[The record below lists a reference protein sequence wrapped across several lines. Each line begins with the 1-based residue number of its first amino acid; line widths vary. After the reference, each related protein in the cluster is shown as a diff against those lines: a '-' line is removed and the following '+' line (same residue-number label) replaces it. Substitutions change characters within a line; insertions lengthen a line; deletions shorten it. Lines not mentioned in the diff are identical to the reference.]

1 MSVYRKDDAGNIKK
15 IGGFLEKRFN
25 PTWFECARTIEN
37 GVEVY
42 TVPEAA
48 KDYYTLGFS
57 KVYYFGIFEPNTTDN
72 PKLNF
77 FGQILAIRDLT
88 QPDNN
93 PAPGTLAGVYQMFTE
108 AATQGETAPTEMALM
123 TTVFAG
129 NMIANVS
136 AKALAAGAQPTV
148 ENKGTE
154 YRAELEF
161 GIPKGDTGAPGK
173 DGKDGTSLDIQQQIY
188 ESPADLPPFAETTV
202 NQAFVVKNTS
212 DGYDMYF
219 HAVDGT
225 DWTIIPN
232 WGGIQGPKGDVGPEG
247 SEGKP
252 ALQCVSVYTNGT
264 PAVNATLTI
273 SSTFFNRVAE
283 VGDNTLVVW
292 QANSKSWIVLAEVT
306 AVASNVT
313 LKVVNFVET
322 TGLTGPAGPKGAD
335 GATGATGATGASY
348 LIRKTSVITTNPGG
362 GVSNDLASNFNRA
375 PVVGDICFFT
385 VATDSTTNPT
395 NCWNCIGQIT
405 SVSPVNYITLMY
417 QSTKG
422 AQGPQGP
429 QGNPA
434 AVDSALSTTSENTV
448 QNKVVTNALDEKF
461 AKAGGDVTGAT
472 RFDKVVRVDGPLFAY
487 RYAKAP
493 DHPAIIGDKPGGGY
507 WAIGANGTTAYVKFG
522 ASAPNTDLS
531 DWTWTNLS
539 EAEKYHFIFDG
550 MIGVDPSQRGY
561 ITGQDFL
568 VHDNEFNFAPELIDP
583 HGRLFFNYRRGS
595 GHTIDSYRFT
605 RGTNSETDYADIY
618 VKDIYRNGVKLN
630 DPLEGLGIFRS
641 SASTSTDTTSISI
654 SSITVPSGRTLKVG
668 DLIIANSTYSY
679 LYRVTAVGSSTV
691 TVTYLQTL
699 RGATGATGPAGSA
712 GSNAPNFNLLSGGT
726 WSVAAAASGA
736 TTTITRNKA
745 NGCSIT
751 MTGTASSF
759 AARTPTLNYSKTFT
773 VSGTKTLRI
782 AANVWGTESFTGI
795 SVQILNSSNAVV
807 ATVTGANS
815 DYSGTTQ
822 PYEAWVN
829 DTVTLSAGTYHIR
842 VKPTWFG
849 GYNGSKC
856 YGGLTVCIIQ
866 A

>member
-42 TVPEAA
+42 TVPEVA

-108 AATQGETAPTEMALM
+108 AATSGETVPTQMALM

-173 DGKDGTSLDIQQQIY
+173 DGKDGKDGTSLDIQEEIY
-188 ESPADLPPFAETTV
+188 DSPADLPAFASTTV
-202 NQAFVVKNTS
+202 NQAFIVRNS
-212 DGYDMYF
+212 ADGYDMYF

-232 WGGIQGPKGDVGPEG
+232 WGGIQGPKGDTGAVGPEG
-247 SEGKP
+247 PEGKP
-252 ALQCVSVYTNGT
+252 ALQCSSVYTNGT
-264 PAVNATLTI
+264 PAVDATLTI

-322 TGLTGPAGPKGAD
+322 TGLTGPQGPQ
-335 GATGATGATGASY
+335 GATGATGATGPKGATGPQGPQGIQGPKGETGAQGPAGAKGATGPQGPQGATGATGPRGATGPQGATGATGKS
-348 LIRKTSVITTNPGG
+348 IITVERTPFAIDYATLVDYGTRSI
-362 GVSNDLASNFNRA
+362 GVSPLDNISEFSVGDLALIPYTITDRGGSLGA
-375 PVVGDICFFT
+375 VLGEVVSVTSGELT
-385 VATDSTTNPT
+385 VASKSYW
-395 NCWNCIGQIT
+395 CE
-405 SVSPVNYITLMY
+405 
-417 QSTKG
+417 G

-429 QGNPA
+429 QGP
-434 AVDSALSTTSENTV
+434 
-448 QNKVVTNALDEKF
+448 
-461 AKAGGDVTGAT
+461 
-472 RFDKVVRVDGPLFAY
+472 
-487 RYAKAP
+487 
-493 DHPAIIGDKPGGGY
+493 
-507 WAIGANGTTAYVKFG
+507 
-522 ASAPNTDLS
+522 
-531 DWTWTNLS
+531 
-539 EAEKYHFIFDG
+539 
-550 MIGVDPSQRGY
+550 
-561 ITGQDFL
+561 
-568 VHDNEFNFAPELIDP
+568 
-583 HGRLFFNYRRGS
+583 
-595 GHTIDSYRFT
+595 
-605 RGTNSETDYADIY
+605 
-618 VKDIYRNGVKLN
+618 
-630 DPLEGLGIFRS
+630 
-641 SASTSTDTTSISI
+641 
-654 SSITVPSGRTLKVG
+654 
-668 DLIIANSTYSY
+668 
-679 LYRVTAVGSSTV
+679 
-691 TVTYLQTL
+691 
-699 RGATGATGPAGSA
+699 RGATGATGPA

>member
-77 FGQILAIRDLT
+77 FGQMLAIRDLT

-232 WGGIQGPKGDVGPEG
+232 WGGIQGPKGDTGATGAQGP
-247 SEGKP
+247 EGKP
-252 ALQCVSVYTNGT
+252 ALQCSSVYTNGT
-264 PAVNATLTI
+264 PAVDATLTI
-273 SSTFFNRVAE
+273 SSTFFNRIAE

-322 TGLTGPAGPKGAD
+322 TGLTGPQGPKGA
-335 GATGATGATGASY
+335 A
-348 LIRKTSVITTNPGG
+348 
-362 GVSNDLASNFNRA
+362 
-375 PVVGDICFFT
+375 
-385 VATDSTTNPT
+385 
-395 NCWNCIGQIT
+395 
-405 SVSPVNYITLMY
+405 
-417 QSTKG
+417 
-422 AQGPQGP
+422 
-429 QGNPA
+429 
-434 AVDSALSTTSENTV
+434 
-448 QNKVVTNALDEKF
+448 
-461 AKAGGDVTGAT
+461 
-472 RFDKVVRVDGPLFAY
+472 
-487 RYAKAP
+487 
-493 DHPAIIGDKPGGGY
+493 
-507 WAIGANGTTAYVKFG
+507 
-522 ASAPNTDLS
+522 
-531 DWTWTNLS
+531 
-539 EAEKYHFIFDG
+539 
-550 MIGVDPSQRGY
+550 
-561 ITGQDFL
+561 
-568 VHDNEFNFAPELIDP
+568 
-583 HGRLFFNYRRGS
+583 
-595 GHTIDSYRFT
+595 
-605 RGTNSETDYADIY
+605 
-618 VKDIYRNGVKLN
+618 
-630 DPLEGLGIFRS
+630 
-641 SASTSTDTTSISI
+641 
-654 SSITVPSGRTLKVG
+654 
-668 DLIIANSTYSY
+668 
-679 LYRVTAVGSSTV
+679 
-691 TVTYLQTL
+691 
-699 RGATGATGPAGSA
+699 GATGATGPKGATGPQGPQGIQGPKGDTGAQGPQGLQGPKGETGLTGATGPRGATGPQGPQGIQGPKGDTGAQGPQGLQGPKGETGLTGATGPRGATGPAGT
-712 GSNAPNFNLLSGGT
+712 NAPNFNLLADYNGKWSVSAYGGGT
-726 WSVAAAASGA
+726 STTVTW
-736 TTTITRNKA
+736 TTTDTNP
-745 NGCSIT
+745 GCAKFTATKSGTSII
-751 MTGTASSF
+751 MPSC
-759 AARTPTLNYSKTFT
+759 LIKCSKTFT
-773 VSGTKTLRI
+773 VTSTKSLRLGILLWDKEGSLQKAIFKIVNSSGTVVHSSTTTPNDWNQCGM
-782 AANVWGTESFTGI
+782 AGSF
-795 SVQILNSSNAVV
+795 SFS
-807 ATVTGANS
+807 
-815 DYSGTTQ
+815 
-822 PYEAWVN
+822 P
-829 DTVTLSAGTYHIR
+829 GTYHFEIECQFMLMGA
-842 VKPTWFG
+842 VTEHFG
-849 GYNGSKC
+849 VGSPC
-856 YGGLTVCIIQ
+856 VVL

>member
-77 FGQILAIRDLT
+77 FGQMLAIRDLT

-232 WGGIQGPKGDVGPEG
+232 WGGIQGPKGDTGATGAQGP
-247 SEGKP
+247 EGKP
-252 ALQCVSVYTNGT
+252 ALQCSNVYTNGT
-264 PAVNATLTI
+264 PAVDATLTI

-283 VGDNTLVVW
+283 IGDNTLVVW

-322 TGLTGPAGPKGAD
+322 TGLTGPQGPKGT
-335 GATGATGATGASY
+335 TGATGATGKQGIMGLCVLRTGEALTASST
-348 LIRKTSVITTNPGG
+348 RAN
-362 GVSNDLASNFNRA
+362 VSQLASKPSGRNFLGGDTVIDVNGLVFA
-375 PVVGDICFFT
+375 ITANIPLTAITIPISYKYTIKGPQGDVGPQGPKGNTGAQGPKGDT
-385 VATDSTTNPT
+385 GAQGPKGDTGAQGPKGDTGAQGPA
-395 NCWNCIGQIT
+395 GA
-405 SVSPVNYITLMY
+405 
-417 QSTKG
+417 KG
-422 AQGPQGP
+422 ATGATGPQGPQGP
-429 QGNPA
+429 QGATGPKGADGQSISVFRFGGTENP
-434 AVDSALSTTSENTV
+434 VTSVTTSGGFTNNGLTNTS
-448 QNKVVTNALDEKF
+448 
-461 AKAGGDVTGAT
+461 TG
-472 RFDKVVRVDGPLFAY
+472 Y
-487 RYAKAP
+487 
-493 DHPAIIGDKPGGGY
+493 
-507 WAIGANGTTAYVKFG
+507 
-522 ASAPNTDLS
+522 S
-531 DWTWTNLS
+531 
-539 EAEKYHFIFDG
+539 
-550 MIGVDPSQRGY
+550 Y
-561 ITGQDFL
+561 IKCT
-568 VHDNEFNFAPELIDP
+568 
-583 HGRLFFNYRRGS
+583 
-595 GHTIDSYRFT
+595 
-605 RGTNSETDYADIY
+605 
-618 VKDIYRNGVKLN
+618 
-630 DPLEGLGIFRS
+630 S
-641 SASTSTDTTSISI
+641 SSTSF
-654 SSITVPSGRTLKVG
+654 R
-668 DLIIANSTYSY
+668 A
-679 LYRVTAVGSSTV
+679 
-691 TVTYLQTL
+691 
-699 RGATGATGPAGSA
+699 RGATFTFRKTLTLSTQRTL
-712 GSNAPNFNLLSGGT
+712 NFI
-726 WSVAAAASGA
+726 VAAAVCNSAA
-736 TTTITRNKA
+736 TVKILNT
-745 NGCSIT
+745 S
-751 MTGTASSF
+751 GTAIQIF
-759 AARTPTLNYSKTFT
+759 AS
-773 VSGTKTLRI
+773 
-782 AANVWGTESFTGI
+782 
-795 SVQILNSSNAVV
+795 
-807 ATVTGANS
+807 
-815 DYSGTTQ
+815 
-822 PYEAWVN
+822 PYNHAPEFAQG
-829 DTVTLSAGTYHIR
+829 TVTLPAGTYNRLEITSSAIATIDPPNYDNEIG
-842 VKPTWFG
+842 VTMMVWYLP
-849 GYNGSKC
+849 
-856 YGGLTVCIIQ
+856 
-866 A
+866 

>member
-25 PTWFECARTIEN
+25 PTWFECTRTIEN

-232 WGGIQGPKGDVGPEG
+232 WGGIQGPKGDTGATGAQGP
-247 SEGKP
+247 EGKP
-252 ALQCVSVYTNGT
+252 ALQCSSVYTNGT
-264 PAVNATLTI
+264 PAVDATLTI

-283 VGDNTLVVW
+283 VGDSTLVVW

-322 TGLTGPAGPKGAD
+322 TGLTGPQGPQ
-335 GATGATGATGASY
+335 GATGATGATGPKGATGATGPQGPQG
-348 LIRKTSVITTNPGG
+348 IQGPKGDT
-362 GVSNDLASNFNRA
+362 GVQG
-375 PVVGDICFFT
+375 PKG
-385 VATDSTTNPT
+385 AT
-395 NCWNCIGQIT
+395 
-405 SVSPVNYITLMY
+405 
-417 QSTKG
+417 G

-429 QGNPA
+429 QGA
-434 AVDSALSTTSENTV
+434 
-448 QNKVVTNALDEKF
+448 
-461 AKAGGDVTGAT
+461 TGAT
-472 RFDKVVRVDGPLFAY
+472 GPQGATGATGKSIITVERTPLIIS
-487 RYAKAP
+487 YA
-493 DHPAIIGDKPGGGY
+493 
-507 WAIGANGTTAYVKFG
+507 T
-522 ASAPNTDLS
+522 
-531 DWTWTNLS
+531 
-539 EAEKYHFIFDG
+539 
-550 MIGVDPSQRGY
+550 
-561 ITGQDFL
+561 L
-568 VHDNEFNFAPELIDP
+568 V
-583 HGRLFFNYRRGS
+583 
-595 GHTIDSYRFT
+595 
-605 RGTNSETDYADIY
+605 DYATRRI
-618 VKDIYRNGVKLN
+618 
-630 DPLEGLGIFRS
+630 GIS
-641 SASTSTDTTSISI
+641 PVGNISEF
-654 SSITVPSGRTLKVG
+654 SVG
-668 DLIIANSTYSY
+668 DLALVPYFILDRNSSLGAILGEVVDVASDSLTVASKSY
-679 LYRVTAVGSSTV
+679 WCEGAQGPEGP
-691 TVTYLQTL
+691 QGP
-699 RGATGATGPAGSA
+699 RGATGATGPKGADGQSISVFRF
-712 GSNAPNFNLLSGGT
+712 GGTENPVTSVTTSGGFT
-726 WSVAAAASGA
+726 NNGLTNTSTGYSYIKCMKASSSFQQRGATFTFSKNLVLSAQRTLNVVVAASVCNSAA
-736 TTTITRNKA
+736 TVKI
-745 NGCSIT
+745 
-751 MTGTASSF
+751 
-759 AARTPTLNYSKTFT
+759 LNT
-773 VSGTKTLRI
+773 SGTKTEI
-782 AANVWGTESFTGI
+782 FAA
-795 SVQILNSSNAVV
+795 
-807 ATVTGANS
+807 
-815 DYSGTTQ
+815 
-822 PYEAWVN
+822 PYNHAGEFAQK
-829 DTVTLSAGTYHIR
+829 TITLPAGTYNRLEITSTALAKIDPPNYDNEIG
-842 VKPTWFG
+842 VTMMVWYLP
-849 GYNGSKC
+849 
-856 YGGLTVCIIQ
+856 
-866 A
+866 

>member
-25 PTWFECARTIEN
+25 PTWFKCTRTIEN

-232 WGGIQGPKGDVGPEG
+232 WGGIQGPKGDTGATGAQGP
-247 SEGKP
+247 EGKP
-252 ALQCVSVYTNGT
+252 ALQCSSVYTNGT
-264 PAVNATLTI
+264 PAVDARLTI

-292 QANSKSWIVLAEVT
+292 QANSKSWLVLAEVT

-313 LKVVNFVET
+313 LKVVNFAET
-322 TGLTGPAGPKGAD
+322 TGLTGP
-335 GATGATGATGASY
+335 
-348 LIRKTSVITTNPGG
+348 
-362 GVSNDLASNFNRA
+362 
-375 PVVGDICFFT
+375 
-385 VATDSTTNPT
+385 
-395 NCWNCIGQIT
+395 
-405 SVSPVNYITLMY
+405 
-417 QSTKG
+417 
-422 AQGPQGP
+422 QGPQGP
-429 QGNPA
+429 QGLQGPKGETGPQGPQGLQGPKGETGAQGPQGLQGPKGDTGPQGPQGADGAPGPEGPRGPKGDPILFNFGIKGQTRRYRIFAKLPKNEP
-434 AVDSALSTTSENTV
+434 SANHVATV
-448 QNKVVTNALDEKF
+448 QIAEVSNLGER
-461 AKAGGDVTGAT
+461 VTGVYLIQVSSRDGVPTIAENQLIAPANGLPQY
-472 RFDKVVRVDGPLFAY
+472 KVWYDTESYYFGFLTSLWAGEMVVSLLSASGAEVANFYDSETPPSYSETTNFTLVQQTGPQGP
-487 RYAKAP
+487 K
-493 DHPAIIGDKPGGGY
+493 GDKG
-507 WAIGANGTTAYVKFG
+507 
-522 ASAPNTDLS
+522 D
-531 DWTWTNLS
+531 
-539 EAEKYHFIFDG
+539 
-550 MIGVDPSQRGY
+550 
-561 ITGQDFL
+561 TGPQG
-568 VHDNEFNFAPELIDP
+568 P
-583 HGRLFFNYRRGS
+583 
-595 GHTIDSYRFT
+595 
-605 RGTNSETDYADIY
+605 
-618 VKDIYRNGVKLN
+618 
-630 DPLEGLGIFRS
+630 
-641 SASTSTDTTSISI
+641 
-654 SSITVPSGRTLKVG
+654 
-668 DLIIANSTYSY
+668 
-679 LYRVTAVGSSTV
+679 
-691 TVTYLQTL
+691 
-699 RGATGATGPAGSA
+699 RGATGATGPA

>member
-25 PTWFECARTIEN
+25 PTWFECVRTIEN

-108 AATQGETAPTEMALM
+108 AATSGETAPTEMALM

-232 WGGIQGPKGDVGPEG
+232 WGGIQGPKGDTGATGAQGP
-247 SEGKP
+247 EGKP
-252 ALQCVSVYTNGT
+252 ALQCSNVYTNGT
-264 PAVNATLTI
+264 PAVDATLTI

-283 VGDNTLVVW
+283 IGDNTLVVW

-322 TGLTGPAGPKGAD
+322 TGLTGPQGPQ
-335 GATGATGATGASY
+335 GATGATGATGKQGIMGLCVLRTGEALTASST
-348 LIRKTSVITTNPGG
+348 RAN
-362 GVSNDLASNFNRA
+362 VSQLASKPSGRNFLGGDTVIDVNGLVFA
-375 PVVGDICFFT
+375 ITANTPLTAITIPISYKYTIKGPQGDVGPQGPKGNT
-385 VATDSTTNPT
+385 
-395 NCWNCIGQIT
+395 
-405 SVSPVNYITLMY
+405 
-417 QSTKG
+417 G
-422 AQGPQGP
+422 AQGPKGDTGAQGP
-429 QGNPA
+429 
-434 AVDSALSTTSENTV
+434 
-448 QNKVVTNALDEKF
+448 K
-461 AKAGGDVTGAT
+461 GDTGAQ
-472 RFDKVVRVDGPLFAY
+472 GPKGDTGAQGPAG
-487 RYAKAP
+487 AK
-493 DHPAIIGDKPGGGY
+493 
-507 WAIGANGTTAYVKFG
+507 
-522 ASAPNTDLS
+522 
-531 DWTWTNLS
+531 
-539 EAEKYHFIFDG
+539 
-550 MIGVDPSQRGY
+550 
-561 ITGQDFL
+561 
-568 VHDNEFNFAPELIDP
+568 
-583 HGRLFFNYRRGS
+583 
-595 GHTIDSYRFT
+595 
-605 RGTNSETDYADIY
+605 
-618 VKDIYRNGVKLN
+618 
-630 DPLEGLGIFRS
+630 
-641 SASTSTDTTSISI
+641 
-654 SSITVPSGRTLKVG
+654 
-668 DLIIANSTYSY
+668 
-679 LYRVTAVGSSTV
+679 
-691 TVTYLQTL
+691 
-699 RGATGATGPAGSA
+699 GATGATGPQGPQGPRGATGPAGADGQSISVFRF
-712 GSNAPNFNLLSGGT
+712 GGTENPVTSVSTSGGFT
-726 WSVAAAASGA
+726 NNGLTNTSTGYSYIKCTSSSTSFRARGATFTFRKTLTLSTQRTLNFIVAAAVCNSAA
-736 TTTITRNKA
+736 TVKILNT
-745 NGCSIT
+745 S
-751 MTGTASSF
+751 GTAIQIF
-759 AARTPTLNYSKTFT
+759 AS
-773 VSGTKTLRI
+773 
-782 AANVWGTESFTGI
+782 
-795 SVQILNSSNAVV
+795 
-807 ATVTGANS
+807 
-815 DYSGTTQ
+815 
-822 PYEAWVN
+822 PYNHAPEFAQG
-829 DTVTLSAGTYHIR
+829 TVTLPAGTYNRLEITSSAIAAIDPPNYDNEIG
-842 VKPTWFG
+842 VTMMVWYLP
-849 GYNGSKC
+849 
-856 YGGLTVCIIQ
+856 
-866 A
+866 

>member
-108 AATQGETAPTEMALM
+108 AATSGETAPTEMALM

-202 NQAFVVKNTS
+202 NQAFVVKNMN

-232 WGGIQGPKGDVGPEG
+232 WGGIQGPKGDTGATGAQGP
-247 SEGKP
+247 EGKP
-252 ALQCVSVYTNGT
+252 ALQCSSVYTNGT
-264 PAVNATLTI
+264 PAVDATLTI

-283 VGDNTLVVW
+283 IGDSTLVVW

-322 TGLTGPAGPKGAD
+322 TGLTGPQGPQ
-335 GATGATGATGASY
+335 GATGATGATGKQGIMGFCVLRTGEALTASST
-348 LIRKTSVITTNPGG
+348 RAN
-362 GVSNDLASNFNRA
+362 VSRLASKPSGRNFLGSDTLIDVNGLVFAITANTPLTAITIPISYRYTIKG
-375 PVVGDICFFT
+375 PKGDT
-385 VATDSTTNPT
+385 
-395 NCWNCIGQIT
+395 
-405 SVSPVNYITLMY
+405 
-417 QSTKG
+417 G
-422 AQGPQGP
+422 AQGPKGDTGAQGP
-429 QGNPA
+429 
-434 AVDSALSTTSENTV
+434 
-448 QNKVVTNALDEKF
+448 K
-461 AKAGGDVTGAT
+461 GDTGAQ
-472 RFDKVVRVDGPLFAY
+472 GPKGDTGAQGPAG
-487 RYAKAP
+487 AK
-493 DHPAIIGDKPGGGY
+493 
-507 WAIGANGTTAYVKFG
+507 
-522 ASAPNTDLS
+522 
-531 DWTWTNLS
+531 
-539 EAEKYHFIFDG
+539 
-550 MIGVDPSQRGY
+550 
-561 ITGQDFL
+561 
-568 VHDNEFNFAPELIDP
+568 
-583 HGRLFFNYRRGS
+583 
-595 GHTIDSYRFT
+595 
-605 RGTNSETDYADIY
+605 
-618 VKDIYRNGVKLN
+618 
-630 DPLEGLGIFRS
+630 
-641 SASTSTDTTSISI
+641 
-654 SSITVPSGRTLKVG
+654 
-668 DLIIANSTYSY
+668 
-679 LYRVTAVGSSTV
+679 
-691 TVTYLQTL
+691 
-699 RGATGATGPAGSA
+699 GATGATGPQGPQGPRGATGPAGADGQSISVFRF
-712 GSNAPNFNLLSGGT
+712 GGTENPVTSVSTSGGFT
-726 WSVAAAASGA
+726 NNGLTNTSTGYSYIKCTSSSTSFRARGATFTFRKTLTLSTQRTLNFIVAAAVCNSAA
-736 TTTITRNKA
+736 TVKILNT
-745 NGCSIT
+745 S
-751 MTGTASSF
+751 GTAIQIF
-759 AARTPTLNYSKTFT
+759 AS
-773 VSGTKTLRI
+773 
-782 AANVWGTESFTGI
+782 
-795 SVQILNSSNAVV
+795 
-807 ATVTGANS
+807 
-815 DYSGTTQ
+815 
-822 PYEAWVN
+822 PYNHAPEFAQG
-829 DTVTLSAGTYHIR
+829 TVTLPAGTYNRLEITSSAIATIDPPNYDNEIG
-842 VKPTWFG
+842 VTMMVWYLP
-849 GYNGSKC
+849 
-856 YGGLTVCIIQ
+856 
-866 A
+866 

>member
-25 PTWFECARTIEN
+25 PTWFECVRTIEN

-108 AATQGETAPTEMALM
+108 AATSGETAPTEMALM

-232 WGGIQGPKGDVGPEG
+232 WGGIQGPKGDTGATGAQGP
-247 SEGKP
+247 EGKP
-252 ALQCVSVYTNGT
+252 ALQCSNVYTNGT
-264 PAVNATLTI
+264 PAVDATLTI

-283 VGDNTLVVW
+283 IGDNTLVVW

-322 TGLTGPAGPKGAD
+322 TGLTGPQGPKGT
-335 GATGATGATGASY
+335 TGATGATGKQGIMGLCVLRTGEALTASST
-348 LIRKTSVITTNPGG
+348 RAN
-362 GVSNDLASNFNRA
+362 VSQLASKPSGRNFLG
-375 PVVGDICFFT
+375 GDT
-385 VATDSTTNPT
+385 VIDVNGLVFA
-395 NCWNCIGQIT
+395 IT
-405 SVSPVNYITLMY
+405 ANTPLTAITIPISY
-417 QSTKG
+417 KYTIKG
-422 AQGPQGP
+422 PQGDVGPQGP
-429 QGNPA
+429 QG
-434 AVDSALSTTSENTV
+434 
-448 QNKVVTNALDEKF
+448 
-461 AKAGGDVTGAT
+461 DVGPQGPKGNTGAQ
-472 RFDKVVRVDGPLFAY
+472 GPKGDTGAQGPKGDTGAQGPAG
-487 RYAKAP
+487 AK
-493 DHPAIIGDKPGGGY
+493 
-507 WAIGANGTTAYVKFG
+507 
-522 ASAPNTDLS
+522 
-531 DWTWTNLS
+531 
-539 EAEKYHFIFDG
+539 
-550 MIGVDPSQRGY
+550 
-561 ITGQDFL
+561 
-568 VHDNEFNFAPELIDP
+568 
-583 HGRLFFNYRRGS
+583 
-595 GHTIDSYRFT
+595 
-605 RGTNSETDYADIY
+605 
-618 VKDIYRNGVKLN
+618 
-630 DPLEGLGIFRS
+630 
-641 SASTSTDTTSISI
+641 
-654 SSITVPSGRTLKVG
+654 
-668 DLIIANSTYSY
+668 
-679 LYRVTAVGSSTV
+679 
-691 TVTYLQTL
+691 
-699 RGATGATGPAGSA
+699 GATGATGPQGPQGPRGATGPAGADGQSISVFRF
-712 GSNAPNFNLLSGGT
+712 GGTENPVTSVSTSGGFT
-726 WSVAAAASGA
+726 NNGLTNTSTGYSYIKCTSSSTSFRARGATFTFRKTLTLSTQRTLNFIVAAAVCNSAA
-736 TTTITRNKA
+736 TVKILNT
-745 NGCSIT
+745 S
-751 MTGTASSF
+751 GTAIQIF
-759 AARTPTLNYSKTFT
+759 AS
-773 VSGTKTLRI
+773 
-782 AANVWGTESFTGI
+782 
-795 SVQILNSSNAVV
+795 
-807 ATVTGANS
+807 
-815 DYSGTTQ
+815 
-822 PYEAWVN
+822 PYNHAPEFAQG
-829 DTVTLSAGTYHIR
+829 TVTLPAGTYNRLEITSSAIAAIDPPNYDNEIG
-842 VKPTWFG
+842 VTMMVWYLP
-849 GYNGSKC
+849 
-856 YGGLTVCIIQ
+856 
-866 A
+866 

>member
-25 PTWFECARTIEN
+25 PTWFECVRTIEN

-108 AATQGETAPTEMALM
+108 AATSGETAPTEMALM

-232 WGGIQGPKGDVGPEG
+232 WGGIQGPKGDTGATGAQGP
-247 SEGKP
+247 EGKP
-252 ALQCVSVYTNGT
+252 ALQCSNVYTNGT
-264 PAVNATLTI
+264 PAVDATLTI

-283 VGDNTLVVW
+283 IGDNTLVVW

-322 TGLTGPAGPKGAD
+322 TGLTGPQGPKGT
-335 GATGATGATGASY
+335 TGATGATGKQGIMGLCVLRTGEALTASST
-348 LIRKTSVITTNPGG
+348 RAN
-362 GVSNDLASNFNRA
+362 VSQLASKPSGRNFLGGDTVIDVNGLVFA
-375 PVVGDICFFT
+375 ITANTPLTAITIPISYKYTIKGPQGDVGPQGPKGNT
-385 VATDSTTNPT
+385 
-395 NCWNCIGQIT
+395 
-405 SVSPVNYITLMY
+405 
-417 QSTKG
+417 G
-422 AQGPQGP
+422 AQGPKGDTGAQGP
-429 QGNPA
+429 
-434 AVDSALSTTSENTV
+434 
-448 QNKVVTNALDEKF
+448 K
-461 AKAGGDVTGAT
+461 GDTGAQ
-472 RFDKVVRVDGPLFAY
+472 GPKGDTGAQG
-487 RYAKAP
+487 
-493 DHPAIIGDKPGGGY
+493 PA
-507 WAIGANGTTAYVKFG
+507 GA
-522 ASAPNTDLS
+522 
-531 DWTWTNLS
+531 
-539 EAEKYHFIFDG
+539 E
-550 MIGVDPSQRGY
+550 
-561 ITGQDFL
+561 
-568 VHDNEFNFAPELIDP
+568 
-583 HGRLFFNYRRGS
+583 
-595 GHTIDSYRFT
+595 
-605 RGTNSETDYADIY
+605 
-618 VKDIYRNGVKLN
+618 
-630 DPLEGLGIFRS
+630 
-641 SASTSTDTTSISI
+641 
-654 SSITVPSGRTLKVG
+654 
-668 DLIIANSTYSY
+668 
-679 LYRVTAVGSSTV
+679 
-691 TVTYLQTL
+691 
-699 RGATGATGPAGSA
+699 GATGATGPQGPQGPRGATGPAGADGQSISVFRF
-712 GSNAPNFNLLSGGT
+712 GGTENPVTSVSTSGGFT
-726 WSVAAAASGA
+726 NNGLTNTSTGYSYIKCTSSSTSFRARGATFTFRKTLTLSTQRTLNFIVAAAVCNSAA
-736 TTTITRNKA
+736 TVKILNT
-745 NGCSIT
+745 S
-751 MTGTASSF
+751 GTAIQIF
-759 AARTPTLNYSKTFT
+759 AS
-773 VSGTKTLRI
+773 
-782 AANVWGTESFTGI
+782 
-795 SVQILNSSNAVV
+795 
-807 ATVTGANS
+807 
-815 DYSGTTQ
+815 
-822 PYEAWVN
+822 PYNHAPEFAQG
-829 DTVTLSAGTYHIR
+829 TVTLPAGTYNRLEITSSAIAAIDPPNYDNEIG
-842 VKPTWFG
+842 VTMMVWYLP
-849 GYNGSKC
+849 
-856 YGGLTVCIIQ
+856 
-866 A
+866 

>member
-232 WGGIQGPKGDVGPEG
+232 WGGIQGPKGDTGATGAQGP
-247 SEGKP
+247 EGKP
-252 ALQCVSVYTNGT
+252 ALQCSSVYTNGT
-264 PAVNATLTI
+264 PAVDATLTI

-322 TGLTGPAGPKGAD
+322 TGLTGPQGPQ
-335 GATGATGATGASY
+335 GATGATGATGPKGADGADGA
-348 LIRKTSVITTNPGG
+348 PGATG
-362 GVSNDLASNFNRA
+362 PQG
-375 PVVGDICFFT
+375 PQGPKGDT
-385 VATDSTTNPT
+385 
-395 NCWNCIGQIT
+395 
-405 SVSPVNYITLMY
+405 
-417 QSTKG
+417 G

-429 QGNPA
+429 AG
-434 AVDSALSTTSENTV
+434 
-448 QNKVVTNALDEKF
+448 
-461 AKAGGDVTGAT
+461 AKGDTGAT
-472 RFDKVVRVDGPLFAY
+472 GPQGPAG
-487 RYAKAP
+487 AK
-493 DHPAIIGDKPGGGY
+493 
-507 WAIGANGTTAYVKFG
+507 
-522 ASAPNTDLS
+522 
-531 DWTWTNLS
+531 
-539 EAEKYHFIFDG
+539 
-550 MIGVDPSQRGY
+550 
-561 ITGQDFL
+561 
-568 VHDNEFNFAPELIDP
+568 
-583 HGRLFFNYRRGS
+583 
-595 GHTIDSYRFT
+595 
-605 RGTNSETDYADIY
+605 
-618 VKDIYRNGVKLN
+618 
-630 DPLEGLGIFRS
+630 
-641 SASTSTDTTSISI
+641 
-654 SSITVPSGRTLKVG
+654 
-668 DLIIANSTYSY
+668 
-679 LYRVTAVGSSTV
+679 
-691 TVTYLQTL
+691 
-699 RGATGATGPAGSA
+699 GATGATGPQGPQGPKGDKGDTGPQGPRGATGPAGA
-712 GSNAPNFNLLSGGT
+712 NGTNAPNFNLLADYSGKWSVSAYGGGT
-726 WSVAAAASGA
+726 STTVTWHNTDTNPDCAKFTATKSGS
-736 TTTITRNKA
+736 
-745 NGCSIT
+745 SII
-751 MTGTASSF
+751 MPSC
-759 AARTPTLNYSKTFT
+759 LIKCSKTFT
-773 VSGTKTLRI
+773 VTSTKSLRLGILLWDKEGSLQKAIFKIVNSSGTVVHSSTTTPNDWNQCGM
-782 AANVWGTESFTGI
+782 AGAFSF
-795 SVQILNSSNAVV
+795 S
-807 ATVTGANS
+807 
-815 DYSGTTQ
+815 
-822 PYEAWVN
+822 P
-829 DTVTLSAGTYHIR
+829 GTYHFEIECQFMLMGA
-842 VKPTWFG
+842 VTEHFG
-849 GYNGSKC
+849 VGSPC
-856 YGGLTVCIIQ
+856 VVL

>member
-108 AATQGETAPTEMALM
+108 AATSGETAPTEMALM

-232 WGGIQGPKGDVGPEG
+232 WGGIQGPKGDTGATGAQGP
-247 SEGKP
+247 EGKP
-252 ALQCVSVYTNGT
+252 ALQCSSVYTNGT
-264 PAVNATLTI
+264 PAVDATLTI

-292 QANSKSWIVLAEVT
+292 QANSKSWLVLAEVT

-322 TGLTGPAGPKGAD
+322 TGLTGPQGPQ
-335 GATGATGATGASY
+335 GATGATGATGPKGATGPQGPQGIQGPKGDTGAQGPQG
-348 LIRKTSVITTNPGG
+348 LQGPKGETGAQGPQGAKGATGATGATGKKVKVVNTNYSANQTDLNVWAEPGH
-362 GVSNDLASNFNRA
+362 NDYWHL
-375 PVVGDICFFT
+375 
-385 VATDSTTNPT
+385 
-395 NCWNCIGQIT
+395 
-405 SVSPVNYITLMY
+405 VSPSSIDDIDIGDTVLLRVTNTSKNGDCYILAVVSDKNISSGELACVSYGLLDKGNIGDT
-417 QSTKG
+417 G

-429 QGNPA
+429 QG
-434 AVDSALSTTSENTV
+434 
-448 QNKVVTNALDEKF
+448 
-461 AKAGGDVTGAT
+461 
-472 RFDKVVRVDGPLFAY
+472 
-487 RYAKAP
+487 
-493 DHPAIIGDKPGGGY
+493 
-507 WAIGANGTTAYVKFG
+507 
-522 ASAPNTDLS
+522 
-531 DWTWTNLS
+531 
-539 EAEKYHFIFDG
+539 
-550 MIGVDPSQRGY
+550 
-561 ITGQDFL
+561 
-568 VHDNEFNFAPELIDP
+568 
-583 HGRLFFNYRRGS
+583 
-595 GHTIDSYRFT
+595 
-605 RGTNSETDYADIY
+605 
-618 VKDIYRNGVKLN
+618 
-630 DPLEGLGIFRS
+630 
-641 SASTSTDTTSISI
+641 
-654 SSITVPSGRTLKVG
+654 
-668 DLIIANSTYSY
+668 
-679 LYRVTAVGSSTV
+679 
-691 TVTYLQTL
+691 
-699 RGATGATGPAGSA
+699 ATGPAGT
-712 GSNAPNFNLLSGGT
+712 NAPNFNLLADYNGKWSVSAYGGGT
-726 WSVAAAASGA
+726 SNTVTW
-736 TTTITRNKA
+736 TTTDTNPDCAKFTA
-745 NGCSIT
+745 TKSGTSII
-751 MTGTASSF
+751 MPSC
-759 AARTPTLNYSKTFT
+759 LIKCSKTFT
-773 VSGTKTLRI
+773 VTSTKSLRLGILLWDKEGSLQKAIFKIVNSSGTVVHSST
-782 AANVWGTESFTGI
+782 ATPNDWNQCGMAGSF
-795 SVQILNSSNAVV
+795 SFS
-807 ATVTGANS
+807 
-815 DYSGTTQ
+815 
-822 PYEAWVN
+822 P
-829 DTVTLSAGTYHIR
+829 GTYHFEIECQFMLMGA
-842 VKPTWFG
+842 VTEHFG
-849 GYNGSKC
+849 VGSPC
-856 YGGLTVCIIQ
+856 VVL

>member
-188 ESPADLPPFAETTV
+188 ESPADLPPFVETTV

-219 HAVDGT
+219 HAADGT

-232 WGGIQGPKGDVGPEG
+232 WGGIQGPKGDTGATGPEG
-247 SEGKP
+247 PEGKP
-252 ALQCVSVYTNGT
+252 ALQCSSVYTNGT
-264 PAVNATLTI
+264 PAIDATLTI

-322 TGLTGPAGPKGAD
+322 TGLTGPQGPQ
-335 GATGATGATGASY
+335 GATGATGATG
-348 LIRKTSVITTNPGG
+348 P
-362 GVSNDLASNFNRA
+362 
-375 PVVGDICFFT
+375 
-385 VATDSTTNPT
+385 
-395 NCWNCIGQIT
+395 
-405 SVSPVNYITLMY
+405 
-417 QSTKG
+417 KG
-422 AQGPQGP
+422 ATGPQGP
-429 QGNPA
+429 QGIQGP
-434 AVDSALSTTSENTV
+434 
-448 QNKVVTNALDEKF
+448 K
-461 AKAGGDVTGAT
+461 GDTGAQGPKGDTGAQGPKGDTGAT
-472 RFDKVVRVDGPLFAY
+472 GPQGP
-487 RYAKAP
+487 K
-493 DHPAIIGDKPGGGY
+493 
-507 WAIGANGTTAYVKFG
+507 GAT
-522 ASAPNTDLS
+522 
-531 DWTWTNLS
+531 
-539 EAEKYHFIFDG
+539 
-550 MIGVDPSQRGY
+550 
-561 ITGQDFL
+561 
-568 VHDNEFNFAPELIDP
+568 
-583 HGRLFFNYRRGS
+583 
-595 GHTIDSYRFT
+595 
-605 RGTNSETDYADIY
+605 
-618 VKDIYRNGVKLN
+618 
-630 DPLEGLGIFRS
+630 
-641 SASTSTDTTSISI
+641 
-654 SSITVPSGRTLKVG
+654 
-668 DLIIANSTYSY
+668 
-679 LYRVTAVGSSTV
+679 
-691 TVTYLQTL
+691 
-699 RGATGATGPAGSA
+699 GATGATGPQGPQGPKGDKGDTGAQGPKGDTGPAGA
-712 GSNAPNFNLLSGGT
+712 NGTNAPNFNLLADYNGKWSVSAYGGGT
-726 WSVAAAASGA
+726 STTVTW
-736 TTTITRNKA
+736 TTTETHPDCVKFTA
-745 NGCSIT
+745 TKSGTSII
-751 MTGTASSF
+751 MPSC
-759 AARTPTLNYSKTFT
+759 LIKCSKTFT
-773 VSGTKTLRI
+773 VTSTKSLRLGILLWDKEGSLQKAIFKIVNSG
-782 AANVWGTESFTGI
+782 GTVVHSSTATPNDWNQVGMAGAFSF
-795 SVQILNSSNAVV
+795 S
-807 ATVTGANS
+807 
-815 DYSGTTQ
+815 
-822 PYEAWVN
+822 P
-829 DTVTLSAGTYHIR
+829 GTYHFEIECQFMLIGA
-842 VKPTWFG
+842 VTEHFG
-849 GYNGSKC
+849 VGSPC
-856 YGGLTVCIIQ
+856 VVL

>member
-1 MSVYRKDDAGNIKK
+1 M
-15 IGGFLEKRFN
+15 
-25 PTWFECARTIEN
+25 
-37 GVEVY
+37 
-42 TVPEAA
+42 
-48 KDYYTLGFS
+48 
-57 KVYYFGIFEPNTTDN
+57 
-72 PKLNF
+72 NF

-188 ESPADLPPFAETTV
+188 ESPADLPAFAETTV

-232 WGGIQGPKGDVGPEG
+232 WGGIQGPKGDTGATGAQGP
-247 SEGKP
+247 EGKP
-252 ALQCVSVYTNGT
+252 ALQCSSVYTNGT
-264 PAVNATLTI
+264 PAVDATLTI

-322 TGLTGPAGPKGAD
+322 TGLTGPQGPQ
-335 GATGATGATGASY
+335 GATGATGATG
-348 LIRKTSVITTNPGG
+348 P
-362 GVSNDLASNFNRA
+362 
-375 PVVGDICFFT
+375 
-385 VATDSTTNPT
+385 
-395 NCWNCIGQIT
+395 
-405 SVSPVNYITLMY
+405 
-417 QSTKG
+417 KG
-422 AQGPQGP
+422 ADGADGAPGATGPQGPQGP
-429 QGNPA
+429 QGP
-434 AVDSALSTTSENTV
+434 
-448 QNKVVTNALDEKF
+448 K
-461 AKAGGDVTGAT
+461 GDTGAQ
-472 RFDKVVRVDGPLFAY
+472 GPKGDTGAQGPKGDTGAQGPAG
-487 RYAKAP
+487 AK
-493 DHPAIIGDKPGGGY
+493 
-507 WAIGANGTTAYVKFG
+507 
-522 ASAPNTDLS
+522 
-531 DWTWTNLS
+531 
-539 EAEKYHFIFDG
+539 
-550 MIGVDPSQRGY
+550 
-561 ITGQDFL
+561 
-568 VHDNEFNFAPELIDP
+568 
-583 HGRLFFNYRRGS
+583 
-595 GHTIDSYRFT
+595 
-605 RGTNSETDYADIY
+605 
-618 VKDIYRNGVKLN
+618 
-630 DPLEGLGIFRS
+630 
-641 SASTSTDTTSISI
+641 
-654 SSITVPSGRTLKVG
+654 
-668 DLIIANSTYSY
+668 
-679 LYRVTAVGSSTV
+679 
-691 TVTYLQTL
+691 
-699 RGATGATGPAGSA
+699 GATGATGPQGPQGPKGDKGDTGSQGPRGATGPAGA
-712 GSNAPNFNLLSGGT
+712 NGTNAPNFNLLSGGT

-807 ATVTGANS
+807 ATVTGASS

-866 A
+866 TASWR

>member
-232 WGGIQGPKGDVGPEG
+232 WGGIQGPKGDTGDTGAQGP
-247 SEGKP
+247 EGKP
-252 ALQCVSVYTNGT
+252 ALQCSSVYTNGT
-264 PAVNATLTI
+264 PAVDATLTI

-322 TGLTGPAGPKGAD
+322 TGLTGPQGPKGT
-335 GATGATGATGASY
+335 TGATGATGPKGATGPQGATGATGPQGPQGEQGPQG
-348 LIRKTSVITTNPGG
+348 LQGPK
-362 GVSNDLASNFNRA
+362 
-375 PVVGDICFFT
+375 GDT
-385 VATDSTTNPT
+385 
-395 NCWNCIGQIT
+395 
-405 SVSPVNYITLMY
+405 
-417 QSTKG
+417 G

-429 QGNPA
+429 EGPKGDPILFSFGVGGQTPRYRIFAKLPKNDPSGNHVA
-434 AVDSALSTTSENTV
+434 TV
-448 QNKVVTNALDEKF
+448 QIAEVSNFGER
-461 AKAGGDVTGAT
+461 VTGVYLIQVSSRDGVPTIAENRLIAPANDLPRYKVWYDAESYYFGFLTAAWAGAMVVSLLSASAAEVANFYDSETPPSYSETTDFT
-472 RFDKVVRVDGPLFAY
+472 RVQQTGPQGP
-487 RYAKAP
+487 K
-493 DHPAIIGDKPGGGY
+493 GDKGDT
-507 WAIGANGTTAYVKFG
+507 GAQG
-522 ASAPNTDLS
+522 P
-531 DWTWTNLS
+531 
-539 EAEKYHFIFDG
+539 
-550 MIGVDPSQRGY
+550 
-561 ITGQDFL
+561 
-568 VHDNEFNFAPELIDP
+568 
-583 HGRLFFNYRRGS
+583 
-595 GHTIDSYRFT
+595 
-605 RGTNSETDYADIY
+605 
-618 VKDIYRNGVKLN
+618 
-630 DPLEGLGIFRS
+630 
-641 SASTSTDTTSISI
+641 
-654 SSITVPSGRTLKVG
+654 
-668 DLIIANSTYSY
+668 
-679 LYRVTAVGSSTV
+679 
-691 TVTYLQTL
+691 
-699 RGATGATGPAGSA
+699 RGATGPQGPKGADGQSISVFRF
-712 GSNAPNFNLLSGGT
+712 GGTENPVTSVTTSGGFT
-726 WSVAAAASGA
+726 NNGLTNTSTGYSYIKCMKASGSFQQRGATFTFSKNLVLSAQRTLNVVVAASVCNSAA
-736 TTTITRNKA
+736 TVKI
-745 NGCSIT
+745 
-751 MTGTASSF
+751 
-759 AARTPTLNYSKTFT
+759 LNT
-773 VSGTKTLRI
+773 SGTKTEI
-782 AANVWGTESFTGI
+782 FAA
-795 SVQILNSSNAVV
+795 
-807 ATVTGANS
+807 
-815 DYSGTTQ
+815 
-822 PYEAWVN
+822 PYNHAGEFAQK
-829 DTVTLSAGTYHIR
+829 TITLPAGTYNRLEITSTALAKIDPPNYDNEIG
-842 VKPTWFG
+842 VTMMVWYLP
-849 GYNGSKC
+849 
-856 YGGLTVCIIQ
+856 
-866 A
+866 

>member
-77 FGQILAIRDLT
+77 FGQMLAIRDLT

-232 WGGIQGPKGDVGPEG
+232 WGGIQGPKGDTGATGAQGP
-247 SEGKP
+247 EGKP
-252 ALQCVSVYTNGT
+252 ALQCSSVYTNGT
-264 PAVNATLTI
+264 PAVDATLTI
-273 SSTFFNRVAE
+273 SSTFFNRIAE

-322 TGLTGPAGPKGAD
+322 TGLTGPQGPKGA
-335 GATGATGATGASY
+335 A
-348 LIRKTSVITTNPGG
+348 
-362 GVSNDLASNFNRA
+362 
-375 PVVGDICFFT
+375 
-385 VATDSTTNPT
+385 
-395 NCWNCIGQIT
+395 
-405 SVSPVNYITLMY
+405 
-417 QSTKG
+417 
-422 AQGPQGP
+422 
-429 QGNPA
+429 
-434 AVDSALSTTSENTV
+434 
-448 QNKVVTNALDEKF
+448 
-461 AKAGGDVTGAT
+461 
-472 RFDKVVRVDGPLFAY
+472 
-487 RYAKAP
+487 
-493 DHPAIIGDKPGGGY
+493 
-507 WAIGANGTTAYVKFG
+507 
-522 ASAPNTDLS
+522 
-531 DWTWTNLS
+531 
-539 EAEKYHFIFDG
+539 
-550 MIGVDPSQRGY
+550 
-561 ITGQDFL
+561 
-568 VHDNEFNFAPELIDP
+568 
-583 HGRLFFNYRRGS
+583 
-595 GHTIDSYRFT
+595 
-605 RGTNSETDYADIY
+605 
-618 VKDIYRNGVKLN
+618 
-630 DPLEGLGIFRS
+630 
-641 SASTSTDTTSISI
+641 
-654 SSITVPSGRTLKVG
+654 
-668 DLIIANSTYSY
+668 
-679 LYRVTAVGSSTV
+679 
-691 TVTYLQTL
+691 
-699 RGATGATGPAGSA
+699 GATGATGPKGATGPQGPQGIQGPKGDTGAQGPQGLQGPKGETGLTGATGPRGATGPAGT
-712 GSNAPNFNLLSGGT
+712 NAPNFNLLADYNGKWSVSAYGGGT
-726 WSVAAAASGA
+726 STTVTW
-736 TTTITRNKA
+736 TTTDTKPDCA
-745 NGCSIT
+745 KFTATKSGTSII
-751 MTGTASSF
+751 MPSC
-759 AARTPTLNYSKTFT
+759 LIKCSKTFT
-773 VSGTKTLRI
+773 VTSTKSLRLGILLWDKEGSLQKAIFKIVNSSGTVVHSSTTTPNDWNQCGM
-782 AANVWGTESFTGI
+782 AGSF
-795 SVQILNSSNAVV
+795 SFS
-807 ATVTGANS
+807 
-815 DYSGTTQ
+815 
-822 PYEAWVN
+822 P
-829 DTVTLSAGTYHIR
+829 GTYHFEIECQFMLMGA
-842 VKPTWFG
+842 VTEHFG
-849 GYNGSKC
+849 VGSPC
-856 YGGLTVCIIQ
+856 VVL

>member
-25 PTWFECARTIEN
+25 PTWFECVRTIEN

-108 AATQGETAPTEMALM
+108 AATSGETAPTEMALM

-232 WGGIQGPKGDVGPEG
+232 WGGIQGPKGDTGATGAQGP
-247 SEGKP
+247 EGKP
-252 ALQCVSVYTNGT
+252 ALQCSNVYTNGT
-264 PAVNATLTI
+264 PAVDATLTI

-283 VGDNTLVVW
+283 IGDNTLVVW

-322 TGLTGPAGPKGAD
+322 TGLTGPQGPKGT
-335 GATGATGATGASY
+335 TGATGATGKQGIMGLCVLRTGEALTASST
-348 LIRKTSVITTNPGG
+348 RAN
-362 GVSNDLASNFNRA
+362 VSQLASKPSGRNFLGGDTVIDVNGLVFA
-375 PVVGDICFFT
+375 ITANTPLTAITIPISYKYTIKGPQGDVGPQGPQGDVGPQGPKGNT
-385 VATDSTTNPT
+385 GAQGPKGDTGAQGPKGDTGAQGPA
-395 NCWNCIGQIT
+395 GA
-405 SVSPVNYITLMY
+405 
-417 QSTKG
+417 KG
-422 AQGPQGP
+422 ATGATGPQGPQGP
-429 QGNPA
+429 QGATGPKGADGQSISVFRFGGTENP
-434 AVDSALSTTSENTV
+434 VTSVTTSGGFTNNGLTNTS
-448 QNKVVTNALDEKF
+448 
-461 AKAGGDVTGAT
+461 TG
-472 RFDKVVRVDGPLFAY
+472 Y
-487 RYAKAP
+487 
-493 DHPAIIGDKPGGGY
+493 
-507 WAIGANGTTAYVKFG
+507 
-522 ASAPNTDLS
+522 S
-531 DWTWTNLS
+531 
-539 EAEKYHFIFDG
+539 
-550 MIGVDPSQRGY
+550 Y
-561 ITGQDFL
+561 IKCT
-568 VHDNEFNFAPELIDP
+568 
-583 HGRLFFNYRRGS
+583 
-595 GHTIDSYRFT
+595 
-605 RGTNSETDYADIY
+605 
-618 VKDIYRNGVKLN
+618 
-630 DPLEGLGIFRS
+630 S
-641 SASTSTDTTSISI
+641 SSTSF
-654 SSITVPSGRTLKVG
+654 R
-668 DLIIANSTYSY
+668 A
-679 LYRVTAVGSSTV
+679 
-691 TVTYLQTL
+691 
-699 RGATGATGPAGSA
+699 RGATFTFRKTLTLSTQRTL
-712 GSNAPNFNLLSGGT
+712 NFI
-726 WSVAAAASGA
+726 VAAAVCNSAA
-736 TTTITRNKA
+736 TVKILNT
-745 NGCSIT
+745 S
-751 MTGTASSF
+751 GTAIQIF
-759 AARTPTLNYSKTFT
+759 AS
-773 VSGTKTLRI
+773 
-782 AANVWGTESFTGI
+782 
-795 SVQILNSSNAVV
+795 
-807 ATVTGANS
+807 
-815 DYSGTTQ
+815 
-822 PYEAWVN
+822 PYNHAPEFAQG
-829 DTVTLSAGTYHIR
+829 TVTLPAGTYNRLEITSSAIAAIDPPNYDNEIG
-842 VKPTWFG
+842 VTMMVWYLP
-849 GYNGSKC
+849 
-856 YGGLTVCIIQ
+856 
-866 A
+866 

>member
-77 FGQILAIRDLT
+77 FGQMLAIRDLT

-232 WGGIQGPKGDVGPEG
+232 WGGIQGPKGDTGATGAQGP
-247 SEGKP
+247 EGKP
-252 ALQCVSVYTNGT
+252 ALQCSSVYTNGT
-264 PAVNATLTI
+264 PAVDATLTI
-273 SSTFFNRVAE
+273 SSTFFNRIAE

-322 TGLTGPAGPKGAD
+322 TGLTGPQGPKGA
-335 GATGATGATGASY
+335 A
-348 LIRKTSVITTNPGG
+348 
-362 GVSNDLASNFNRA
+362 
-375 PVVGDICFFT
+375 
-385 VATDSTTNPT
+385 
-395 NCWNCIGQIT
+395 
-405 SVSPVNYITLMY
+405 
-417 QSTKG
+417 
-422 AQGPQGP
+422 
-429 QGNPA
+429 
-434 AVDSALSTTSENTV
+434 
-448 QNKVVTNALDEKF
+448 
-461 AKAGGDVTGAT
+461 
-472 RFDKVVRVDGPLFAY
+472 
-487 RYAKAP
+487 
-493 DHPAIIGDKPGGGY
+493 
-507 WAIGANGTTAYVKFG
+507 
-522 ASAPNTDLS
+522 
-531 DWTWTNLS
+531 
-539 EAEKYHFIFDG
+539 
-550 MIGVDPSQRGY
+550 
-561 ITGQDFL
+561 
-568 VHDNEFNFAPELIDP
+568 
-583 HGRLFFNYRRGS
+583 
-595 GHTIDSYRFT
+595 
-605 RGTNSETDYADIY
+605 
-618 VKDIYRNGVKLN
+618 
-630 DPLEGLGIFRS
+630 
-641 SASTSTDTTSISI
+641 
-654 SSITVPSGRTLKVG
+654 
-668 DLIIANSTYSY
+668 
-679 LYRVTAVGSSTV
+679 
-691 TVTYLQTL
+691 
-699 RGATGATGPAGSA
+699 GATGATGPKGATGPQGPQGIQGPKGDTGAQGPQGLQGPKGETGLTGATGPRGATGPAGT
-712 GSNAPNFNLLSGGT
+712 NAPNFNLLADYNGKWSVSAYGGGT
-726 WSVAAAASGA
+726 STTVTW
-736 TTTITRNKA
+736 TTTDTNPHCAKFTA
-745 NGCSIT
+745 TKSGTSII
-751 MTGTASSF
+751 MPSC
-759 AARTPTLNYSKTFT
+759 LIKCSKTFT
-773 VSGTKTLRI
+773 VTSTKSLRLGILLWDKEGSLQKAIFKIVNSSGTVVHSSTTTPNDWNQCGMAR
-782 AANVWGTESFTGI
+782 SF
-795 SVQILNSSNAVV
+795 SFS
-807 ATVTGANS
+807 
-815 DYSGTTQ
+815 
-822 PYEAWVN
+822 P
-829 DTVTLSAGTYHIR
+829 GTYHFEIECQFMLMGA
-842 VKPTWFG
+842 VTEHFG
-849 GYNGSKC
+849 VGSPC
-856 YGGLTVCIIQ
+856 VVL

>member
-219 HAVDGT
+219 HAADGT

-232 WGGIQGPKGDVGPEG
+232 WGGIQGPQGPQG
-247 SEGKP
+247 ATGAQGPKGKP
-252 ALQCVSVYTNGT
+252 ALQCSSVYTNGT
-264 PAVNATLTI
+264 PVVGATLTI

-322 TGLTGPAGPKGAD
+322 TGLTGPQGPQ
-335 GATGATGATGASY
+335 GATGATGATGP
-348 LIRKTSVITTNPGG
+348 KG
-362 GVSNDLASNFNRA
+362 
-375 PVVGDICFFT
+375 
-385 VATDSTTNPT
+385 ATGPQGPQGLQGIQGPKGEQGEQGPQGAT
-395 NCWNCIGQIT
+395 
-405 SVSPVNYITLMY
+405 
-417 QSTKG
+417 G

-429 QGNPA
+429 QGA
-434 AVDSALSTTSENTV
+434 
-448 QNKVVTNALDEKF
+448 
-461 AKAGGDVTGAT
+461 TGEQ
-472 RFDKVVRVDGPLFAY
+472 GP
-487 RYAKAP
+487 K
-493 DHPAIIGDKPGGGY
+493 
-507 WAIGANGTTAYVKFG
+507 
-522 ASAPNTDLS
+522 
-531 DWTWTNLS
+531 
-539 EAEKYHFIFDG
+539 
-550 MIGVDPSQRGY
+550 
-561 ITGQDFL
+561 
-568 VHDNEFNFAPELIDP
+568 
-583 HGRLFFNYRRGS
+583 
-595 GHTIDSYRFT
+595 
-605 RGTNSETDYADIY
+605 
-618 VKDIYRNGVKLN
+618 
-630 DPLEGLGIFRS
+630 
-641 SASTSTDTTSISI
+641 
-654 SSITVPSGRTLKVG
+654 
-668 DLIIANSTYSY
+668 
-679 LYRVTAVGSSTV
+679 
-691 TVTYLQTL
+691 
-699 RGATGATGPAGSA
+699 GATGATGKSIITVEGTPVSINYATLASYGTRQLSPV
-712 GSNAPNFNLLSGGT
+712 SNISKFSVGDLALIPYFILDRNNSLGAVLGEVVNVASDSLTVASKSYWCEGAQGPQGPKGADGQSISVFRFGGT
-726 WSVAAAASGA
+726 ENPVTSVITNRFTNDGLVNTSTGYSSVKCNSTDSEQSHGRAAQFTFSKSLVLSRERTLNVVVAASVCGRAAEVIIFNEKNKRYEIFESPYDKA
-736 TTTITRNKA
+736 LEFAQKTITL
-745 NGCSIT
+745 
-751 MTGTASSF
+751 
-759 AARTPTLNYSKTFT
+759 P
-773 VSGTKTLRI
+773 
-782 AANVWGTESFTGI
+782 
-795 SVQILNSSNAVV
+795 
-807 ATVTGANS
+807 
-815 DYSGTTQ
+815 
-822 PYEAWVN
+822 
-829 DTVTLSAGTYHIR
+829 AGTYN
-842 VKPTWFG
+842 K
-849 GYNGSKC
+849 
-856 YGGLTVCIIQ
+856 IQ
-866 A
+866 VSASSVSDIDSVNRRNEIGITMMVWYLP

>member
-25 PTWFECARTIEN
+25 PTWFECTRTIEN

-108 AATQGETAPTEMALM
+108 AATSGETAPTEMALM

-232 WGGIQGPKGDVGPEG
+232 WGGIQGPKGDTGATGAQGP
-247 SEGKP
+247 EGKP
-252 ALQCVSVYTNGT
+252 ALQCSSVYTNGT
-264 PAVNATLTI
+264 PAVDATLTI

-283 VGDNTLVVW
+283 VGDSTLVVW
-292 QANSKSWIVLAEVT
+292 QANSKSWLVLAEVT

-322 TGLTGPAGPKGAD
+322 TGLTGPQGPQ
-335 GATGATGATGASY
+335 GATGATGATGPKGATGPQGPQG
-348 LIRKTSVITTNPGG
+348 LQGPKGATGPQGPQGATGAQGPRGWSVIPVERSLLTITYATLADYGSRPIQLNNVDNTTAIKVNDIVIVPYIISDRNNSIGNVIG
-362 GVSNDLASNFNRA
+362 RVTSKDSASDMTVSSI
-375 PVVGDICFFT
+375 GYWCEG
-385 VATDSTTNPT
+385 ATGPQGPKGAT
-395 NCWNCIGQIT
+395 
-405 SVSPVNYITLMY
+405 
-417 QSTKG
+417 G

-429 QGNPA
+429 
-434 AVDSALSTTSENTV
+434 
-448 QNKVVTNALDEKF
+448 K
-461 AKAGGDVTGAT
+461 GAT
-472 RFDKVVRVDGPLFAY
+472 GPQGPQGP
-487 RYAKAP
+487 R
-493 DHPAIIGDKPGGGY
+493 
-507 WAIGANGTTAYVKFG
+507 
-522 ASAPNTDLS
+522 
-531 DWTWTNLS
+531 
-539 EAEKYHFIFDG
+539 
-550 MIGVDPSQRGY
+550 
-561 ITGQDFL
+561 
-568 VHDNEFNFAPELIDP
+568 
-583 HGRLFFNYRRGS
+583 
-595 GHTIDSYRFT
+595 
-605 RGTNSETDYADIY
+605 
-618 VKDIYRNGVKLN
+618 
-630 DPLEGLGIFRS
+630 
-641 SASTSTDTTSISI
+641 
-654 SSITVPSGRTLKVG
+654 
-668 DLIIANSTYSY
+668 
-679 LYRVTAVGSSTV
+679 
-691 TVTYLQTL
+691 
-699 RGATGATGPAGSA
+699 GATGPAGT
-712 GSNAPNFNLLSGGT
+712 NAPNFNLLADYNGKWSVSAYGGGT
-726 WSVAAAASGA
+726 SNTVTW
-736 TTTITRNKA
+736 TTTDTNPDCAKFTA
-745 NGCSIT
+745 TKSGTSII
-751 MTGTASSF
+751 MPSC
-759 AARTPTLNYSKTFT
+759 LIKCSKTFT
-773 VSGTKTLRI
+773 VTSTKSLRLGILLWDKEGSLQKAIFKIVNSSGTVVHSSTTTPNDWNQCGM
-782 AANVWGTESFTGI
+782 AGSF
-795 SVQILNSSNAVV
+795 SFS
-807 ATVTGANS
+807 
-815 DYSGTTQ
+815 
-822 PYEAWVN
+822 P
-829 DTVTLSAGTYHIR
+829 GTYHFEIECQFMLMGA
-842 VKPTWFG
+842 VTEHFG
-849 GYNGSKC
+849 VGSPC
-856 YGGLTVCIIQ
+856 VVL